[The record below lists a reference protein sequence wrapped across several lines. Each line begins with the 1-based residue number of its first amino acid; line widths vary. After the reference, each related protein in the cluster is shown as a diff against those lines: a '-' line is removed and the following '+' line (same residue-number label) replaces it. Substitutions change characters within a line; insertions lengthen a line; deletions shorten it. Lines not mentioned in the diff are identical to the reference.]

1 MEIDNQH
8 IESLCRAVEYSA
20 GHKISTSNDFIRLSG
35 QIEGRLGETL
45 GVSTLKRIW
54 GYVGD
59 GEQPRTTT
67 LNLLARFCGYADF
80 QAFVAEVCGVKEYA
94 TSHRIIV
101 TAVNTGNLEKGAL
114 LVLEWNPDR
123 RVLIEHLSSGN
134 FQIRSSQNSKLRVG
148 DIFHCDRMLPGQP
161 CYIDHLIHEGAES
174 PYYVMGLQGGL
185 TKIEQVQKI

>member
-1 MEIDNQH
+1 MSEEISK
-8 IESLCRAVEYSA
+8 IEAARREYADWCSAVGIDTIEKLNSVLA
-20 GHKISTSNDFIRLSG
+20 DGQAIRL
-35 QIEGRLGETL
+35 I
-45 GVSTLKRIW
+45 
-54 GYVGD
+54 
-59 GEQPRTTT
+59 
-67 LNLLARFCGYADF
+67 NLC
-80 QAFVAEVCGVKEYA
+80 EKEYA